1 MIHTYKIVRLF
12 KPRILIKKFYVDF
25 LEHFY
30 KNEKGDGIFMTDI
43 NIAENCESQIDDSQ
57 EVIDEPKA
65 TKKKSKFFETF
76 TKLWVSIVLI
86 CAVVDLQISYVLAF
100 LGRENIAE
108 TLSVAVVTE
117 VIGVLAVYMVRAY
130 FDTKSEKKME
140 LNATELELQKQMLNS
155 SDEPDEDIC
164 DG

>member
-1 MIHTYKIVRLF
+1 MGNTNYENQDTKIEEMEESTST
-12 KPRILIKKFYVDF
+12 KTNKKR
-25 LEHFY
+25 
-30 KNEKGDGIFMTDI
+30 
-43 NIAENCESQIDDSQ
+43 
-57 EVIDEPKA
+57 
-65 TKKKSKFFETF
+65 SKFFETF

-86 CAVVDLQISYVLAF
+86 CAVLDLQLSYILAF

-140 LNATELELQKQMLNS
+140 LDAVELELQKQMLYS
-155 SDEPDEDIC
+155 SNESEDEDEC
-164 DG
+164 VG